1 VTFAPGLK
9 PLGRAYLLGVVV
21 LGFLVIADSLAH
33 LHSAPIGSQWWL
45 LALLT
50 LISGSASV
58 ELPKANV
65 SISISEAFVFT
76 AVLLYGPAAGT
87 VTVALDGLVISYWVA
102 KRRPEIHRLLFNIAA
117 PALSAWCSAH
127 IFFAVSGIAPLA
139 QDVVAYD
146 RASFLVDLNDIL
158 PGLVLFAITYF
169 GINSWLIAFMIAL
182 QKSAN
187 PFLVWRTGFVWL
199 SLNYFCGASVAI
211 LLVGYNRAIDFRFF
225 LIVVP
230 LLLVLYFTF
239 KTSMD
244 RVKDAVQHVEDL
256 NSLYL
261 STIETLAMAID
272 AKDQVTHGHIR
283 RVQAYAVGLARCIG
297 VEDDK
302 QIKAIEAAAL
312 LHDMGKL
319 AIPEYILNKPGKL
332 SAAEFAKMKQHASIG
347 ADILSAIRFP
357 YPVVPIV
364 RHHHE
369 NWDGSGY
376 PAGLKGTDIPVGAR
390 ILSVVDCYDA
400 LTSDRPYRP
409 RLSDDD
415 ALTILMERRG
425 SMYDPLI
432 VDTFIRVHN
441 EIAPASQTVPAYD
454 HENALSRAMPARS
467 APFSELASLDGMS
480 AISDEVATLYG
491 MVGALAS
498 QSSLAVTA
506 ETVAR
511 HIRRL
516 VPHSLL
522 VMFVH
527 NPDHDELEARQASG
541 DAADLVVGIRIPT
554 GQRLSGWVAAN
565 RQTIANSDPRLDLG
579 DIARSASPRL
589 TSALST
595 ALVCDGHLV
604 GVLTIYSTRSQG
616 FGNEHRRVLE
626 EAARHVAPLV
636 KCIREADT
644 VDDSSLSAPDRRLL
658 APLPPFSL
666 TPQSGVCGSLLI
678 VAVTCLTDIRQRYGD
693 RAAALVLTHVA
704 SAIRVCVTG
713 AGACFRFDTEHFVI
727 LLPDSNLPAAETK
740 ARILI
745 EHVAAAPVHLSYD
758 ASVRVAVAAHCVA
771 SPDDGNSLSE
781 LVHAARARTADQKS
795 LDHKRVH

>member
-1 VTFAPGLK
+1 
-9 PLGRAYLLGVVV
+9 
-21 LGFLVIADSLAH
+21 
-33 LHSAPIGSQWWL
+33 
-45 LALLT
+45 
-50 LISGSASV
+50 
-58 ELPKANV
+58 
-65 SISISEAFVFT
+65 
-76 AVLLYGPAAGT
+76 
-87 VTVALDGLVISYWVA
+87 
-102 KRRPEIHRLLFNIAA
+102 
-117 PALSAWCSAH
+117 
-127 IFFAVSGIAPLA
+127 
-139 QDVVAYD
+139 
-146 RASFLVDLNDIL
+146 
-158 PGLVLFAITYF
+158 
-169 GINSWLIAFMIAL
+169 MIAL
-182 QKSAN
+182 QKGTN
-187 PFLVWRTGFVWL
+187 PFLVWRTGFIWL

-211 LLVGYNRAIDFRFF
+211 LLVGYNRTIDFRFF

-283 RVQAYAVGLARCIG
+283 RVQAYAVGLARRIG

-302 QIKAIEAAAL
+302 QIRAIEAAAL

-332 SAAEFAKMKQHASIG
+332 TAAEFAKMKQHASIG

-376 PAGLKGTDIPVGAR
+376 PAGLKETDIPVGAR
-390 ILSVVDCYDA
+390 ILAVVDCYDA

-415 ALTILMERRG
+415 ALAILLERRG
-425 SMYDPLI
+425 VMYDPLI
-432 VDTFIRVHN
+432 VDTFIRVHADITPSPHTVPDVDSN
-441 EIAPASQTVPAYD
+441 EI
-454 HENALSRAMPARS
+454 LSRALPARS
-467 APFSELASLDGMS
+467 PVPSELASLDSMT

-498 QSSLAVTA
+498 QPSLSATA

-522 VMFVH
+522 VMFLYDH
-527 NPDHDELEARQASG
+527 EHDELEARQASG
-541 DAADLVVGIRIPT
+541 DAADLVMGMRIPR

-595 ALVCDGHLV
+595 ALVCDSHLV
-604 GVLTIYSTRSQG
+604 GVLTIYSTRSAG
-616 FGNEHRRVLE
+616 FGDEHRRVLE

-636 KCIREADT
+636 QCIREFDLAN
-644 VDDSSLSAPDRRLL
+644 DSSAVTPHVRPRASIPPLSL
-658 APLPPFSL
+658 PL
-666 TPQSGVCGSLLI
+666 QSDACGSVLL
-678 VAVTCLTDIRQRYGD
+678 VEVLGLSDIGQRYGKTAV
-693 RAAALVLTHVA
+693 AAVLKHVASTARVYLKGAATLFRFDSEHFVVLLSDSNLQTAENTARVLTDHVA
-704 SAIRVCVTG
+704 SA
-713 AGACFRFDTEHFVI
+713 
-727 LLPDSNLPAAETK
+727 
-740 ARILI
+740 
-745 EHVAAAPVHLSYD
+745 PVHLTGESSIRVSI
-758 ASVRVAVAAHCVA
+758 AVRCVA
-771 SPDDGNSLSE
+771 SPDDGISVSE
-781 LVHAARARTADQKS
+781 LVDAVRTRKS
-795 LDHKRVH
+795 GLAPIDVKHVH